1 VTEWGRRITRVCYD
15 LGRIEMRVGGYVHT
29 LALIITL
36 FTAWAAHA
44 QRADSIIT
52 FGNTDAGLC
61 YSAANVAGI
70 SAGSLGHCNAALKD
84 RTLFKK
90 DRIATLVNR
99 GILFNHRGDYTE
111 AIADFEA
118 ALALDPEVSA
128 AYVNRGNAYFST
140 QRFDLAID
148 DYSTSLQMN
157 PQNPYIAHYN
167 RGLVYEAKREGK
179 LAFADFVRATEL
191 RPGWEPALTSVQ
203 QYRGK
208 GFDESDP

>member
-1 VTEWGRRITRVCYD
+1 
-15 LGRIEMRVGGYVHT
+15 MKT
-29 LALIITL
+29 LALIIAL
-36 FTAWAAHA
+36 FIAWTAHA
-44 QRADSIIT
+44 RRADSIIT
-52 FGNTDAGLC
+52 FGNTDAELC
-61 YSAANVAGI
+61 YSAAETAGV
-70 SAGSLGHCNAALKD
+70 SAGSLDHCDAALKD

-90 DRIATLVNR
+90 NRIATLVNR
-99 GILFNHRGDYTE
+99 GILFNHRRDYTA

-118 ALALDPEVSA
+118 ALALDPEASA

-167 RGLVYEAKREGK
+167 RGLVYETKREGK

-191 RPGWEPALTSVQ
+191 RPGWEPALTRVQ
-203 QYRGK
+203 QYRAK
-208 GFDESDP
+208 GFDESDL